1 MTLNELFNNLYL
13 DTVGIVININ
23 RGDNVKT
30 YFYIRVSSKEQN
42 TIRQEVK
49 AKEFNI
55 PLENVFIEKVSGK
68 KIINRPVLINLIA
81 TLKSG
86 DKLIVDSISR
96 FARNT
101 KDLIELVEQ
110 LNNKRV
116 IFVSLKEALDTTTS
130 TGFFMLTMFGAIAQ
144 LEREYIKDRQIEG
157 INIAV
162 QEGKYKGRKPIE
174 KPKLWDKYYKMMN
187 EGDISGIDVMKIL
200 DLKKTTFYK
209 LIKQHEEGK

>member
-1 MTLNELFNNLYL
+1 M
-13 DTVGIVININ
+13 
-23 RGDNVKT
+23 KT

-49 AKEFNI
+49 AKEYNI

-68 KIINRPVLINLIA
+68 NVTDRPVLINLIA
-81 TLKSG
+81 TLKIG

-110 LNNKRV
+110 LNAKGV
-116 IFVSLKEALDTTTS
+116 IFVSLKESLDTTTS
-130 TGFFMLTMFGAIAQ
+130 TGMFMLTMFGAVAQ
-144 LEREYIKDRQIEG
+144 LEREYIKDRQSEG
-157 INIAV
+157 IAIAV
-162 QEGKYKGRKPIE
+162 ADGKYKGRKAIE
-174 KPKLWDKYYKMMN
+174 YPKLWDKYYTMMH
-187 EGDISGIDVMKIL
+187 EGNISGVDVMKIL

-209 LIKQHEEGK
+209 MVKQYEGEQ